1 MHPVN
6 GTYYQAVEKTS
17 WTRVAI
23 KIDFTVKFSVFLLQI
38 SQLVHMGQ
46 TEQFCL
52 GMKRHEFQTILPST
66 VSYHKSIFFK
76 KRKKLL
82 LSDEGWSIWLFGE
95 RDGGVGWFDMIPNI
109 FLTLSFAGKCFS
121 FLRPVYTWYF
131 SSGNQLFWTHWTCVN
146 FFLGSDGVWLFCTS
160 MLAGSFLFQNL
171 TNFPQKSNGRPPL
184 RNA

>member
-6 GTYYQAVEKTS
+6 GTYYQVVEKTS

-52 GMKRHEFQTILPST
+52 GMKRHEFQTILAST

-109 FLTLSFAGKCFS
+109 FLTLSYAGKCFS
-121 FLRPVYTWYF
+121 FFRPVYTWYF

-146 FFLGSDGVWLFCTS
+146 FFLGSDGVQDCFAQVCLQDLFFFKISHTS
-160 MLAGSFLFQNL
+160 L
-171 TNFPQKSNGRPPL
+171 KSQMDVHP
-184 RNA
+184 

>member
-66 VSYHKSIFFK
+66 VSYHKSIFFFK
-76 KRKKLL
+76 KERNCCCLTKGGTFDFSEREMGVLGDL
-82 LSDEGWSIWLFGE
+82 IWSRTF
-95 RDGGVGWFDMIPNI
+95 
-109 FLTLSFAGKCFS
+109 FLTLSYAGKCFS

-146 FFLGSDGVWLFCTS
+146 FFLGSDGVQDCFAQVCLQDLFFFKISHTS
-160 MLAGSFLFQNL
+160 L
-171 TNFPQKSNGRPPL
+171 KSQMDVHP
-184 RNA
+184 